1 LTLIAQVAA
10 TPSQPATP
18 NNGITLDPS
27 TLGSLGGIGAFLFL
41 AGQIILKTYEKRAVT
56 KIATESVRNEAE
68 IDQEKQALGTLVEVF
83 KATSQAQVEIQ
94 QAAYKDNS
102 ALVLQL
108 SSISFNA
115 AEARYEG
122 IGEKQDALKASIEKL
137 AEAQKEANI
146 LQRQQNVA
154 LVDLAEVVKRI
165 EWRLDNAT
173 GRTN

>member
-1 LTLIAQVAA
+1 MTTAQVAP
-10 TPSQPATP
+10 PSQPAMP

-27 TLGSLGGIGAFLFL
+27 TLGSLGGIGVFVYLSWQVFL
-41 AGQIILKTYEKRAVT
+41 KVYEKKASAQ
-56 KIATESVRNEAE
+56 IATKSVRNEAE

-102 ALVLQL
+102 ELVLQL

-115 AEARYEG
+115 AQARYEG
-122 IGEKQDALKASIEKL
+122 IGEKQEALKASIEKL
-137 AEAQKEANI
+137 AEAQKEANM
-146 LQRQQNVA
+146 LQRQLNVA
-154 LVDLAEVVKRI
+154 LVDLSEIVKRI
-165 EWRLDNAT
+165 EWRLDNGS